1 MPRTIQKKI
10 KFTKGMVT
18 KSLAER
24 NDLPMYDSSAEL
36 IRNYV
41 CTPYGGFRT
50 RRGTRLIQKLDLAEK
65 IYFPIVDDKTSGS
78 YQDHNY
84 ISGSLS
90 GLKDSDVIAVFD
102 LGIENLKS
110 EANIYLSNIRLDYK
124 KPSLTAHFTSTGVQ
138 YQAKLT
144 GIDINDGGIG
154 FEGNLSVNGT
164 ILSGNTV
171 INPTIN
177 NLGTITSVDFESAVY
192 KYMPENPQDVVVSA
206 NYPKCVIGIS
216 TSLDNNLWSE
226 EIKYDISS
234 TPLSSIKLA
243 STNLRYMRIRYYG
256 SKINNRISIDNI
268 FAKYEFY
275 KLIPFVYNVAQRNMI
290 VLSEKKILIFENGKQ
305 VKEIAIPKELYFKNI
320 RSVKWSQNEDVI
332 VFTEAGVK
340 PRELRRTLD
349 DWTFTAFDVKNIP
362 FHNFGTP
369 KEEKK
374 TVGITPN
381 YVSGAVTITAD
392 SDVFSESSVGQQIDG
407 NGGRLKITEYV
418 TNRKVIGYTIIPF
431 LNEEK

>member
-1 MPRTIQKKI
+1 M
-10 KFTKGMVT
+10 G
-18 KSLAER
+18 A
-24 NDLPMYDSSAEL
+24 
-36 IRNYV
+36 
-41 CTPYGGFRT
+41 
-50 RRGTRLIQKLDLAEK
+50 
-65 IYFPIVDDKTSGS
+65 
-78 YQDHNY
+78 
-84 ISGSLS
+84 
-90 GLKDSDVIAVFD
+90 
-102 LGIENLKS
+102 ENLKS

-144 GIDINDGGIG
+144 GIDINDGGVG
-154 FEGNLSVNGT
+154 FEGSLSVNGT

-192 KYMPENPQDVVVSA
+192 KYMPENPQDVVVLA

-216 TSLDNNLWSE
+216 TSSDNNLWSE

-256 SKINNRISIDNI
+256 SKINNRIRIDNI

-275 KLIPFVYNVAQRNMI
+275 KLIPFVYNVAQCNMVVI
-290 VLSEKKILIFENGKQ
+290 SEKKILIFENGKQ
-305 VKEIAIPKELYFKNI
+305 VKEIAIPQELYFKNI

-349 DWTFTAFDVKNIP
+349 DWTFKAFDIKNIP
-362 FHNFGTP
+362 FIILAHQ
-369 KEEKK
+369 KK
-374 TVGITPN
+374 RKKQ
-381 YVSGAVTITAD
+381 
-392 SDVFSESSVGQQIDG
+392 SV
-407 NGGRLKITEYV
+407 
-418 TNRKVIGYTIIPF
+418 
-431 LNEEK
+431 